1 MPTTTPN
8 NAWPVPV
15 STDLVK
21 DGALAIETLGDAID
35 TSVGTG
41 LLAWTAYT
49 PTFNGVT
56 IGNGTT
62 SFWYN
67 KIGKTVFVKGKFTLG
82 STSAITG
89 VVSASLPVTARTNIA
104 AFQALGTC
112 SLFNASVLYFGQ
124 SFYNN
129 NTIGLQASSAS
140 GTFVTG
146 TPLAFNVPFTWAATH
161 SFSIECTYEAA

>member
-8 NAWPVPV
+8 NLWPVPV

-21 DGALAIETLGDAID
+21 DGAVAIESLGEAID
-35 TSVGTG
+35 ASVGTG

-89 VVSASLPVTARTNIA
+89 VVTASLPFAARTNIVIY
-104 AFQALGTC
+104 QNLGTC
-112 SLFNASVLYFGQ
+112 AFFNNSSMFFGQ
-124 SFYNN
+124 MFFNSNLVQ
-129 NTIGLQASSAS
+129 LQALSTSAATGS
-140 GTFVTG
+140 GIQVSAT
-146 TPLAFNVPFTWAATH
+146 VPFTWANTH
-161 SFSIECTYEAA
+161 SFTLECTYEAA